1 MKDSATGAGTATDVA
16 SIDARRRVVSA
27 NVLGILLPGLL
38 GLITARGRIG
48 LA

>member
-1 MKDSATGAGTATDVA
+1 MKNFLASTRTAPDAATSAA
-16 SIDARRRVVSA
+16 SRRVVSA
-27 NVLGILLPGLL
+27 DVLGILLPGLL

>member
-1 MKDSATGAGTATDVA
+1 MKNPVASTRTAPDSAMSA
-16 SIDARRRVVSA
+16 ARRRVVSA

-38 GLITARGRIG
+38 GLITARGGIG

>member
-1 MKDSATGAGTATDVA
+1 MKDEVSSMRTAPDAAIRAARSGA
-16 SIDARRRVVSA
+16 VSV